1 MCLQDADVGYR
12 LSCTSPALQFSLGPQ
27 PVAVCRVWPPP
38 KANITH
44 KLERVVAAHGIISSS
59 SSKSTVQ
66 AFAASITAPDA
77 VPVPRP
83 PAARATITD
92 TELLFTTVAASRAGT
107 CPASWALFPAVGA
120 AQATCSSS
128 VAVHLQPN
136 KVRISKQ
143 RSRPPPVTEPAAEQ
157 PVATWTVLGSKADGS
172 GQAAA
177 AAAAARSQHGKQL

>member
-44 KLERVVAAHGIISSS
+44 KLALVVAAHGISS

-66 AFAASITAPDA
+66 SFAASMTDA
-77 VPVPRP
+77 VPVPRL
-83 PAARATITD
+83 PAAGASITD
-92 TELLFTTVAASRAGT
+92 TELMFTTVAASRAGT
-107 CPASWALFPAVGA
+107 CPASWALLSAVGA

-128 VAVHLQPN
+128 VAGVHLQPN

-157 PVATWTVLGSKADGS
+157 PLATWTVLGSTADGS
-172 GQAAA
+172 GQAA